1 MSAQPIGAVAPVLR
15 TRLKLSRDGTFPGLR
30 ALAWDKNVLYA
41 ARGYTL
47 LRAAP
52 DEAGVDWK
60 EVGYFSRAW
69 WRKISSASRITYR
82 LVRDGF
88 HALAVL
94 PSGHLIAA
102 VPGAIATL
110 APGESEFCISHKLL
124 RGGRPLHI
132 TAAPGGRIFWGE
144 YFDNAERDEVYIYAS
159 EDQGATWEVAY
170 TFPKRAI
177 RHVHNVV
184 YDEWQ
189 NCLWVLTGDVGAEC
203 RILRAS
209 CDFKSVEVV
218 MSGNQQARAVAMVPT
233 ESGLYFSTD
242 TPLER
247 NFIYCMDR
255 AGHLSRLAPLA
266 SSSIY
271 GCRVGDS
278 TFFTTMAEP
287 SEVNPTDH
295 VTLYGSADG
304 REWTAVGEWRKDGWP
319 MKFFQYG
326 NVFLPDGT
334 NTTDL
339 LALSTIA
346 VLDADMELSLW
357 RVATT

>member
-15 TRLKLSRDGTFPGLR
+15 TRFQLSRVGTFPGLR

-41 ARGYTL
+41 SRGYTL
-47 LRAAP
+47 LCATP

-60 EVGYFSRAW
+60 EVGSFSPAW
-69 WRKISSASRITYR
+69 WRKISSAAKITYR

-110 APGESEFCISHKLL
+110 APGEREFRISHPLL

-132 TAAPGGRIFWGE
+132 TAVPGGRIFWGE

-159 EDQGATWEVAY
+159 GDQGATWEVAY
-170 TFPKRAI
+170 TFPKHAV

-189 NCLWVLTGDVGAEC
+189 KCLWVLTGDVGAEC

-247 NFIYCMDR
+247 NFIYFMDR

-271 GCRVGDS
+271 GCRLGDS
-278 TFFTTMAEP
+278 TFFATMAEP

-295 VTLYGSADG
+295 VALYGSADG
-304 REWTAVGEWRKDGWP
+304 VDWTALGEWRKDSWP

-346 VLDADMELSLW
+346 VHGADMELSLW
-357 RVATT
+357 RVATK